1 MNRSRVR
8 AAAVG
13 VACVGAV
20 ATMSVAP
27 PASASAPTERVQV
40 LSTFLTGATEV
51 PGPGDANG
59 FGAFAA
65 VTKGDKLC
73 YVLTA
78 RRIAPATLAHIHA
91 GPRGVAGPIVVHLVP
106 PATGFSADCIRTV
119 PDDQNTMED
128 LSDSEL
134 AMIKARPSQF
144 YVNVHNDPF
153 PAGAIRGQLH

>member
-20 ATMSVAP
+20 ATLSVAP
-27 PASASAPTERVQV
+27 PASASTHSVQV
-40 LSTFLTGATEV
+40 LSTFLVGATEV
-51 PGPGDANG
+51 PGPGDPNG

-78 RRIAPATLAHIHA
+78 RRIEPATLAHIHA
-91 GPRGVAGPIVVHLVP
+91 GPKGVAGPIVVALRAP
-106 PATGFSADCIRTV
+106 TKGFSADCIRTV
-119 PDDQNTMED
+119 PDDQNTMD
-128 LSDSEL
+128 TLTDSEL
-134 AMIKARPSQF
+134 AAIKANPSQF

>member
-13 VACVGAV
+13 VACAAAV
-20 ATMSVAP
+20 ATLSVAP
-27 PASASAPTERVQV
+27 PATASTGSVQV
-40 LSTFLTGATEV
+40 LSTFLSGAQEV

-73 YVLTA
+73 YALTA
-78 RRIAPATLAHIHA
+78 RRIEPATLAHIHA
-91 GPRGVAGPIVVHLVP
+91 GPRGVAGGIVVALRAP
-106 PATGFSADCIRTV
+106 TSGFSADCITTV
-119 PDDQNTMED
+119 PDDQNTMD
-128 LSDSEL
+128 TLTDSEL
-134 AMIKARPSQF
+134 AAIKADPSQF

>member
-27 PASASAPTERVQV
+27 PASASTDRVQV
-40 LSTFLTGATEV
+40 LSTFLTGAAEV
-51 PGPGDANG
+51 PGPGDTDG

-73 YVLTA
+73 YALTA
-78 RRIAPATLAHIHA
+78 RRIEPATLAHIHA
-91 GPRGVAGPIVVHLVP
+91 GSKDVAGPIVVALRAP
-106 PATGFSADCIRTV
+106 TRGFSADCITTV
-119 PDDQNTMED
+119 PEDQNTMD
-128 LSDSEL
+128 TLTDGEL
-134 AMIKARPSQF
+134 AAIKADPSQF
-144 YVNVHNDPF
+144 YVNVHNTPF

>member
-20 ATMSVAP
+20 ATLSIAP
-27 PASASAPTERVQV
+27 PAAASTGSVQV
-40 LSTFLTGATEV
+40 LSTFLTGAQEV
-51 PGPGDANG
+51 PGPGDPNG
-59 FGAFAA
+59 FGFFAT

-73 YVLTA
+73 YALTA
-78 RRIAPATLAHIHA
+78 RRIEPATLAHIHA
-91 GPRGVAGPIVVHLVP
+91 GPRGVAGGIVVALRAP
-106 PATGFSADCIRTV
+106 TTGFSADCITTV
-119 PDDQNTMED
+119 PEDQNTTD
-128 LSDSEL
+128 TLTDSEL
-134 AMIKARPSQF
+134 AAIKADPDQF

>member
-13 VACVGAV
+13 VACAAAV
-20 ATMSVAP
+20 ATLSIAP
-27 PASASAPTERVQV
+27 PASASASTGKVQV
-40 LSTFLTGATEV
+40 LSTFLIGATEV

-78 RRIAPATLAHIHA
+78 RKIEPATLAHIHA
-91 GPRGVAGPIVVHLVP
+91 GPRGVAGGIVVALRAP
-106 PATGFSADCIRTV
+106 TKGFSADCITTV
-119 PDDQNTMED
+119 PEDQNSMDT
-128 LSDSEL
+128 LTDSEL
-134 AMIKARPSQF
+134 AAIRANPSQF

-153 PAGAIRGQLH
+153 PAGAIRGQLR